1 LLKKTQF
8 IKDFTDYLT
17 SIERDSLI
25 SELKG
30 LKDEKHKFMNEFN
43 NLQENERQL
52 KRERK
57 KLKNKLL

>member
-1 LLKKTQF
+1 MLKKTQF